1 MVAVFESRFGAAP
14 VCAKSTRKV
23 FRVLWE
29 ALAMSGDGDGEEP
42 WSEDDLFDLDSAL
55 SFGAHIE
62 EIAIFL
68 RREVEDVERKAVERH
83 RPSSAKLGLTTPN
96 RPNHRGV
103 DFEKR
108 PAASPEAREPLSAG
122 ARNRTRLAD
131 PERSHQALE
140 DQNPKQAR

>member
-1 MVAVFESRFGAAP
+1 
-14 VCAKSTRKV
+14 
-23 FRVLWE
+23 
-29 ALAMSGDGDGEEP
+29 MSGDGDGEEP

-68 RREVEDVERKAVERH
+68 RREVEDVERKAFERH